1 MNISKKFTK
10 FSLIVQIFRRGV
22 RAIQMANMFARKKSK
37 VASEI
42 DDDIAGWQN
51 VYLRGKTLGNNDSN
65 MKSCF

>member
-1 MNISKKFTK
+1 MNISKKFRK

-42 DDDIAGWQN
+42 DNDIAGWQS
-51 VYLRGKTLGNNDSN
+51 VYLRGKNLGNNL
-65 MKSCF
+65 KI